1 MYNLY
6 LNVIPFIKCFIYKMY
21 KAVDDTITLNWMLES
36 FERVCA
42 TVFIVV
48 YHNSIVVCCLF
59 GRMEIIWWY
68 TVKMENFWMTSNVF
82 FLHHNWCPF
91 HKFKNITVNNV
102 MLMLMTITKSCIRYD
117 NFSLSKFTAMLI
129 WHSKALGEFKIEKI
143 YLETECKNWQTK
155 TFFASRHFA
164 YSTSIKIA

>member
-1 MYNLY
+1 MLFHSSSV
-6 LNVIPFIKCFIYKMY
+6 LFIKCIKLLMIPSHWTECLNRLSVYARQYSSSFIITLSLFVVYSVEWKSF
-21 KAVDDTITLNWMLES
+21 DDTPLKWKT
-36 FERVCA
+36 FEWRRM
-42 TVFIVV
+42 
-48 YHNSIVVCCLF
+48 CL
-59 GRMEIIWWY
+59 
-68 TVKMENFWMTSNVF
+68 F

-164 YSTSIKIA
+164 YSTSIKIASRNVF